1 MASHTKSLKDQKK
14 KFGTSKHTP
23 FSDEKT
29 KQKKNLTLWLV
40 ETRGLYTGYAGL
52 CVCANMAAVFSRALT
67 CVHISFCTFR
77 YLHFFPLESL
87 FSAKSLAASS
97 QLDSLATNRR
107 EQRGW
112 RGSWRKLSVVINSPQ
127 RRFVCVCACVKVHRG
142 SAEGGEGK
150 RGVLVLVEER
160 GGTAR
165 HESPVL
171 LASSSSSSSLV
182 TRVLLENLAAVLK
195 PVCKWVGCTAA
206 GLLSPEDGLD
216 AADAV
221 VGGI

>member
-1 MASHTKSLKDQKK
+1 MRVRKY
-14 KFGTSKHTP
+14 G
-23 FSDEKT
+23 
-29 KQKKNLTLWLV
+29 
-40 ETRGLYTGYAGL
+40 R
-52 CVCANMAAVFSRALT
+52 
-67 CVHISFCTFR
+67 
-77 YLHFFPLESL
+77 HFFTNPHSSPYFLLYVSL
-87 FSAKSLAASS
+87 LAFFSPSSHFFSAKSLATSS

-107 EQRGW
+107 EHRGW

-127 RRFVCVCACVKVHRG
+127 RRFVCVCVRKSSSREGRQKEGREKRRVGVGGG
-142 SAEGGEGK
+142 S
-150 RGVLVLVEER
+150 

-206 GLLSPEDGLD
+206 GLLPPEDGLD

-221 VGGI
+221 VGGV